1 MCYIASL
8 QYSCGYADFMQ
19 YAVEKQWIRYMKGIT
34 FFLNLYF
41 YSFYSS
47 SSCHRFVIFKFLSA
61 MLKIKK
67 KKNENQDSGALKQ
80 TPNHRKVS
88 NIAYRVRGRNSH
100 GGRFALCSLPL
111 NLQGLCYTCAV
122 QWSWQALTEIE
133 NFSLIFHLQNHI
145 DIIIMNP

>member
-67 KKNENQDSGALKQ
+67 KKMKTKILGLWNKHQITGKLATLLTGSEEGIHMEDVLLCAAYLWIYKDFVTPVQSSGADRLWLK
-80 TPNHRKVS
+80 
-88 NIAYRVRGRNSH
+88 
-100 GGRFALCSLPL
+100 
-111 NLQGLCYTCAV
+111 
-122 QWSWQALTEIE
+122 
-133 NFSLIFHLQNHI
+133 
-145 DIIIMNP
+145 